1 MSTPQI
7 YTKKIKKLNLS
18 NKNMPLS
25 GTIDYGNIGVDG
37 VELPPNIFASPLPL
51 LPIDSFYRRL
61 DGVYTRS
68 PLPVSSTSEKI
79 ENVNKTIQPTTTLT
93 TTKNNVNFPSN
104 GVVTVSTSSTTTTTT
119 TPNWDLIS
127 FNSENGKPNSIVTT
141 YSGEKYIG
149 TTHTSTTKGTTTRV
163 TTTTSGRVA
172 IISNETLDINGS
184 TTADGMVVTSTNTL
198 STTPA
203 IVSITTSHFRNTKTL
218 TVTIDGQTYTATPTS
233 YDAGASYPLTSTSG
247 INAGTVVGSIT
258 LGQSTTTIEI
268 TSFTSSSS
276 SQTAQTTL
284 INVSTSTFNQQTPT
298 TVTALTTMAPNTSVA
313 VANFTGQS
321 MGGNTAQIQPFL
333 APAVGSAISW
343 LKEYNFVITTV
354 AGVAGIGGFCIVGF
368 SCLWHIR
375 NRVIDIARAEQ
386 DRARADQRIQDDIL
400 RQSRIGAATIY
411 GRAESIF
418 VDIENDLDFDPPY
431 TQRDADRAIRAIE
444 RFRNMFTRE
453 AREFGQAVQGE
464 FRRPYEDTETRIGV
478 RADEL
483 IDAVASSLSIPPERG
498 IVPPHSS
505 PIRGERRLQNALDI
519 PEQDLLKIDTLAL
532 ALDSLT
538 KLSAHSS
545 LKISL
550 IETICKQ
557 IAETL
562 SDPALAINS
571 RKYIVDKLL
580 PIYTQEADS
589 VVIWQ
594 LENNSVTDLW
604 NAKLDYSPTTYLKK
618 EIWDIDYA
626 KSISSISTF
635 KYSKNFFFEL
645 NKPIFKGSG
654 SSTRMIHL
662 DDINTQYLG
671 SEAKD
676 IVFVSGK
683 GGNNYNIATGAGDD
697 IVYISNEVFKYKD
710 STVNIL
716 GGTGANTYVIQLKD
730 GWSNLLGSIHIWD
743 FDSSKDKIILDSAG
757 SFQNPNINLSKV
769 IHYFSPFISS
779 PAKENGQI
787 ELTSATPGVW
797 DRLFSKAHT
806 NKYYKAVSYAYS
818 GNGVPNIILDQS
830 STNIPTK
837 EEIRRLADA
846 SVFKSN
852 YLGDV
857 LDSTNT
863 DAYLST
869 ETTPQTIYSQ
879 FDSINDHDFYRVSLH
894 KGGSYTFSLD
904 RPFTPA
910 PPVHRDDGAYTQYE
924 IALSNIQPNPTSLV
938 IRNMYGFVVEDYN
951 GIIRSAKEG
960 GSCRIDFVSPYDGDF
975 YLDASGYL
983 KGNGNGINHDND
995 YTITTVAIP
1004 REQPSYHNDSTT
1016 IGITD
1021 ENCGYA
1027 SYSLDLKAGDFYK
1040 YQLIGD
1046 TSSVFLPH
1054 ISIKDP
1060 NTFNVLDARVFKD
1073 NTNQYIT
1080 GFSFL
1085 ATQTGKY
1092 LIDIVDPNFKGR
1104 IFYSGHAYDIPG
1116 DLQTGVFLPKDTA
1129 INSKIDFAGDH
1140 DVFKMHITQGNYIDW
1155 YADGELTLTT
1165 KLKDKQG
1172 NVLFDSNWYGDGMDN
1187 QYLISETDDY
1197 YIDVSSLYEQSLGKY
1212 CFQYSVINSAI

>member
-68 PLPVSSTSEKI
+68 PLLVSSTSEKI

-119 TPNWDLIS
+119 TTTPNWDLTS

-218 TVTIDGQTYTATPTS
+218 TATIDGQTYTATPTS

-333 APAVGSAISW
+333 DTTNDKSTWAERNPAAVIGLAAVGVGLTA
-343 LKEYNFVITTV
+343 L
-354 AGVAGIGGFCIVGF
+354 AAGIVFNCW
-368 SCLWHIR
+368 LRR
-375 NRVIDIARAEQ
+375 NRAIDQANAILNRDRDVRERAQYIEIE
-386 DRARADQRIQDDIL
+386 A
-400 RQSRIGAATIY
+400 
-411 GRAESIF
+411 GRALGLVEFRLTVQPPRNQQEAEALARLSNVWGNRF
-418 VDIENDLDFDPPY
+418 VTIANENAHIQGDQYRGPFDQTVTRINAIVQSIENDLNSARNGVAPPPL
-431 TQRDADRAIRAIE
+431 APP
-444 RFRNMFTRE
+444 
-453 AREFGQAVQGE
+453 AVSYGA
-464 FRRPYEDTETRIGV
+464 PMD
-478 RADEL
+478 
-483 IDAVASSLSIPPERG
+483 S
-498 IVPPHSS
+498 
-505 PIRGERRLQNALDI
+505 ERRLLAI
-519 PEQDLLKIDTLAL
+519 PERDLQKLDVLELAIN
-532 ALDSLT
+532 SLT
-538 KLSAHSS
+538 NLSSHSA
-545 LKISL
+545 LKVFL
-550 IETICKQ
+550 IETICMQ

-594 LENNSVTDLW
+594 LENNSATDLW

-626 KSISSISTF
+626 KSISSISTL

-769 IHYFSPFISS
+769 IHYLSPFISS

-797 DRLFSKAHT
+797 DRLFSKSHT
-806 NKYYKAVSYAYS
+806 NINYKAVSYAYS
-818 GNGVPNIILDQS
+818 GNGVPNIILDQA
-830 STNIPTK
+830 STNIIPTK
-837 EEIRRLADA
+837 EEIRRLANA

-857 LDSTNT
+857 LDSINTN
-863 DAYLST
+863 AYLST

-1092 LIDIVDPNFKGR
+1092 LIDIVYPNFKGG

-1140 DVFKMHITQGNYIDW
+1140 DVFKMHLEQGDIIDW
-1155 YADGELTLTT
+1155 YAQGELTLLTQ
-1165 KLKDKQG
+1165 LRDKQG
-1172 NVLFDSNWYGDGMDN
+1172 NVLRESNCDDGLSN
-1187 QYLISETDDY
+1187 SYIISKTDDY
-1197 YIDVSSLYEQSLGKY
+1197 YIDVSSFSEYQLGKY
-1212 CFQYSVINSAI
+1212 CFNYSVLTSGAIG